1 MLEVVRSRREI
12 TKYSLCK
19 LIPSYLFWTTVKF
32 MHNGGVVGRE
42 FRMESVRANNFLLHA
57 LKGSI
62 SDSMTAEKK
71 LKPLV
76 VKKFLNI

>member
-1 MLEVVRSRREI
+1 
-12 TKYSLCK
+12 
-19 LIPSYLFWTTVKF
+19 